1 LPNQLVIEVKNSPA
15 KKLQSKQPSGSV
27 SAKTVTDT
35 TGTNPQERN
44 LPVAIA
50 AKVSIESS

>member
-1 LPNQLVIEVKNSPA
+1 LPNQLVIEEKNSQA

-35 TGTNPQERN
+35 TDTNPQEHS
-44 LPVAIA
+44 LPA
-50 AKVSIESS
+50 ATAARVSTEST